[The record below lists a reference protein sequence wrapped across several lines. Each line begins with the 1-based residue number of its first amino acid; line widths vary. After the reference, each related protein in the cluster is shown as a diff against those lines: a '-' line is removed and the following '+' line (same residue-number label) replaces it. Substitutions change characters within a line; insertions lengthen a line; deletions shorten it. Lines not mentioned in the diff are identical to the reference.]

1 MTLATM
7 SLKLYTDVGLTTL
20 FGGDLSLLHYTNL
33 SDGSQDTQ
41 LWLGSNTSGVQFT
54 AVSNPGVDQIT
65 LTPTDILPEWAA
77 ATAYTSGQSV
87 EPTTPNGFRYECT
100 TSGTSHA
107 TIEPTWPLTPVGAT
121 VTDGTAVWTLRG
133 ASHQTSEIKLALT
146 SGGLAAAVAGAA
158 LNLGTSIDGGVAGAV
173 EINIRVTN
181 AVTIVSNNAGT
192 PELAL
197 YINNI
202 QERSV

>member
-1 MTLATM
+1 M

-20 FGGDLSLLHYTNL
+20 FGGSLSLLHYTNL

-65 LTPTDILPEWAA
+65 LTPTDILPEWEA
-77 ATAYTSGQSV
+77 ATAYVVGNSV

-100 TSGTSHA
+100 TAGTSHA
-107 TIEPTWPLTPVGAT
+107 VTEPTWPLTPVGST
-121 VTDGTAVWTLRG
+121 VTDGTVTWTLRG

-158 LNLGTSIDGGVAGAV
+158 LDVGTSIDGGVAGAV
-173 EINIRVTN
+173 EVNIRVTN
-181 AVTIVSNNAGT
+181 AVTIVSNNSGT
-192 PELAL
+192 PE
-197 YINNI
+197 ISIDVNNI